1 MPKLAETTEATCAA
15 VADVGAPAGVIF
27 VAGGEEEVPR
37 AEDIT
42 ATIII

>member
-1 MPKLAETTEATCAA
+1 MPKLAETAEATGAA

-27 VAGGEEEVPR
+27 VAGREEEVAR

-42 ATIII
+42 ATIIV